1 MIASRSE
8 VSAAGSAASA
18 PSSAGATAW
27 AAPGGLVLLGAASA
41 LVYYTQWT
49 LPWSIWRLWQQPHL
63 DYAFI
68 SGYTR
73 EGQARY
79 LGSFLLLFA
88 LQYVAYRLLRARP
101 ASGPLEL
108 ILIGQAGFGALA
120 IVIYPVA
127 ALDLYDYLMYGRI
140 VLDYGGN
147 PFLQPPSAFP
157 DPLVGFSPWPN
168 ERSVY
173 GPLWQVIS
181 LAPTALSNG
190 SVLAGL
196 LLFKAL
202 ALLCFVACSV
212 VIWEILQTIAPARA
226 PAGTLLFA
234 WNPLLLFEL
243 VGNGHNDVVM
253 VLFLLLAIL
262 VLVRGPRLLVFPLLA
277 AAVLTKLPVVALGPA
292 FLLGLLRRPAAWRQR
307 AAWIVGGGLL
317 GLGLAVALYAPFWEG
332 RETLYFLSRGN
343 WFTASLPTM
352 LREYLRQSYPFE
364 EAGRLTATLVGL
376 GFFLFVVAR
385 MGLYWRAERRAE
397 AAGSASSVSPTA
409 GHAADAPGQL
419 VPTRASDASPWDAWL
434 SAAHDV
440 TFVYLAF
447 ACLWWQPWYLA
458 WLVALAALL
467 PSRLVHERA
476 LLFCY
481 GGAINYVVFKYIW
494 PVFQPM
500 TYTQIMGLSVILIF
514 GLPLLH
520 LACTLGLGRLAPRRA
535 TGVPAEAT
543 A

>member
-1 MIASRSE
+1 MITPLANAPTPP
-8 VSAAGSAASA
+8 AAGTG
-18 PSSAGATAW
+18 PSPAGSGTWTGSRALA
-27 AAPGGLVLLGAASA
+27 LLGAVSA
-41 LVYYTQWT
+41 VVYYTQWT
-49 LPWSIWRLWQQPHL
+49 LPWSIWHLWQQPHL
-63 DYAFI
+63 DYSFI
-68 SGYTR
+68 SRYTR
-73 EGQARY
+73 EGQVQY

-101 ASGPLEL
+101 TAGPLEL
-108 ILIGQAGFGALA
+108 ILTGQAVFGVLVMA
-120 IVIYPVA
+120 IYPVA
-127 ALDLYDYLMYGRI
+127 ALDLYDYLMYGRV
-140 VLDYGGN
+140 VLQYGGN
-147 PFLQPPSAFP
+147 PFIQPPSAFP
-157 DPLVGFSPWPN
+157 DPLVGYSPWPN

-173 GPLWQVIS
+173 GPLWQVVS
-181 LAPTALSNG
+181 LGPTALSNG

-202 ALLCFVACSV
+202 ALICFAACSV
-212 VIWEILQTIAPARA
+212 AIWEILRAVAPARA

-234 WNPLLLFEL
+234 WNPLLVFEL
-243 VGNGHNDVVM
+243 VGNGHNDVLM
-253 VLFLLLAIL
+253 VLFLLLAVL

-292 FLLGLLRRPAAWRQR
+292 FLLGLLRGPATRRQR
-307 AAWIVGGGLL
+307 VTWIVGGGLL
-317 GLGLAVALYAPFWEG
+317 GIGLTVALYAPFWEG

-343 WFTASLPTM
+343 WFTASPATM
-352 LREYLRQSYPFE
+352 LREYLRASYPFE
-364 EAGRLTATLVGL
+364 EAGRLTATLVGA

-385 MGLYWRAERRAE
+385 LALYWRAERGAKT
-397 AAGSASSVSPTA
+397 ASSVVDGPPSATDPA
-409 GHAADAPGQL
+409 VSGALGAHEPAA
-419 VPTRASDASPWDAWL
+419 WDGWL
-434 SAAHDV
+434 AAAHDV

-447 ACLWWQPWYLA
+447 ACLWWQPWYLS

-467 PSRLVHERA
+467 PSRLIHERA

-481 GGAINYVVFKYIW
+481 GGAVNYVVFKYVW

-520 LACTLGLGRLAPRRA
+520 LACTLGVESLRPRRTTRVGA
-535 TGVPAEAT
+535 QAT

>member
-1 MIASRSE
+1 VVQSG
-8 VSAAGSAASA
+8 GSAAARAGDA
-18 PSSAGATAW
+18 PWSGTR
-27 AAPGGLVLLGAASA
+27 GLVLIAALSA

-49 LPWSIWRLWQQPHL
+49 LPWSIWSLWQQPHL

-68 SGYTR
+68 SRYTR
-73 EGQARY
+73 EGQVLY
-79 LGSFLLLFA
+79 LGSFLVLFA
-88 LQYVAYRLLRARP
+88 LQYLAYRLLRARP
-101 ASGPLEL
+101 AAGPLDV
-108 ILIGQAGFGALA
+108 ILAGQGLFGVLVM
-120 IVIYPVA
+120 VIYPVA
-127 ALDLYDYLMYGRI
+127 ALDLYDYLMYGRV
-140 VLDYGGN
+140 VLQYGGN
-147 PFLQPPSAFP
+147 PFIQPPSAFP
-157 DPLVGFSPWPN
+157 DPLVGYSPWPN

-173 GPLWQVIS
+173 GPLWQLVS
-181 LAPTALSNG
+181 LVPTALSNG

-202 ALLCFVACSV
+202 ALACFVACSA
-212 VIWEILQTIAPARA
+212 VIWEILRTIAPARA
-226 PAGTLLFA
+226 PSGTLLFA

-243 VGNGHNDVVM
+243 VGNGHNDVLM
-253 VLFLLLAIL
+253 VLLLLLAIL

-292 FLLGLLRRPAAWRQR
+292 FLLGLLRQPGSPRQR

-317 GLGLAVALYAPFWEG
+317 GLLLTVLLYAPFWAG

-343 WFTASLPTM
+343 WFTASPPTM
-352 LREYLRQSYPFE
+352 LRELLRGYYPFE
-364 EAGRLTATLVGL
+364 EAGQLAASLVGAGL
-376 GFFLFVVAR
+376 LLFVAAR
-385 MGLYWRAERRAE
+385 LALYWRAERRRVP
-397 AAGSASSVSPTA
+397 AS
-409 GHAADAPGQL
+409 G
-419 VPTRASDASPWDAWL
+419 ASPWDGWL
-434 SAAHDV
+434 SAAHDI

-447 ACLWWQPWYLA
+447 ACLWWQPWYLS

-481 GGAINYVVFKYIW
+481 GGAVNYVVFKYIW

-520 LACTLGLGRLAPRRA
+520 LACTLSVEWLRPGRPADARA
-535 TGVPAEAT
+535 GSAA
-543 A
+543 